1 MSTGLLALIDD
12 VIAITKIAASS
23 VDDVSVQVAKA
34 SSKAVSKAAGI
45 VIDDTAVTP
54 RYVVG
59 FAAERE
65 LPIIKKI
72 AVGSLRN
79 KILILLPGAVLLSSF
94 TPWLI
99 VPLLMIGG
107 AFLCFEGWHKVSEFF
122 FPHSHSNVSEN
133 SRHHTQEI
141 ENLEQV
147 RTDGAIQTDFILS
160 AEIMAITL
168 SSVTTAPVWIQVI
181 VLAVVGI
188 GITAAVYGAVAVLV
202 KMDDLGVYLAQQ
214 PNGVTRQCG
223 RIIVRGMPFLLQAL
237 SVVGTLAMLWV
248 GGGILIH
255 GLHELGVH
263 AAEQWLVGIEAAV
276 TTAAGSLAGWVAKA
290 LLAGVL
296 GLVVGATVAISA
308 QNIVTPVLRSLKTKH
323 G

>member
-12 VIAITKIAASS
+12 VVAISKIAASS
-23 VDDVSVQVAKA
+23 LDDVSAQVAKA

-45 VIDDTAVTP
+45 VIDDAAVTP

-59 FAAERE
+59 FAADRE
-65 LPIIKKI
+65 IPIIKKI

-94 TPWLI
+94 APWLI

-107 AFLCFEGWHKVSEFF
+107 AFLCFEGWHKVSDFF
-122 FPHSHSNVSEN
+122 FPYSSVSEN
-133 SRHHTQEI
+133 SRHHSPGS

-147 RTDGAIQTDFILS
+147 RTDGAIRTDFILS

-168 SSVTTAPVWIQVI
+168 SSVTTSPIWLQSV

-188 GITAAVYGAVAVLV
+188 GITVAVYGAVAVLV
-202 KMDDLGVYLAQQ
+202 KMDDLGFCLAQQ
-214 PNGVTRQCG
+214 PNEVTRQCG
-223 RIIVRGMPFLLQAL
+223 RVIVRGMPFLLQTL
-237 SVVGTLAMLWV
+237 SLVGTLAMLWV

-263 AAEQWLVGIEAAV
+263 APEQWLVGIGDAV
-276 TTAAGSLAGWVAKA
+276 TTAAGGLAGWVVKA
-290 LLAGVL
+290 SLASVL
-296 GLVVGATVAISA
+296 GLVVGATAAFSAHSIVA
-308 QNIVTPVLRSLKTKH
+308 PVVRYVRTKVS
-323 G
+323 